1 MRKYCLLVSM
11 LVTAIAQ
18 FNSISLADDYEGPL
32 TEQAVKSVQGQQ
44 AKSIEQ
50 GIRHGR
56 ITPREAEKLNEQQ
69 QTIQAIESTLAKDGK
84 LDGDELRVLFEML
97 EEARDHINR
106 LLRNRITSHAVS
118 GET

>member
-1 MRKYCLLVSM
+1 MRKYCLLASV
-11 LVTAIAQ
+11 LVTAMAR
-18 FNSISLADDYEGPL
+18 FSPVSLADDHGL
-32 TEQAVKSVQGQQ
+32 QLNEQTVKSVQGQQ

-56 ITPREAEKLNEQQ
+56 ITPREAEKLKEQQ
-69 QTIQAIESTLAKDGK
+69 QTIQAIETTLAKDGK

-118 GET
+118 GDA